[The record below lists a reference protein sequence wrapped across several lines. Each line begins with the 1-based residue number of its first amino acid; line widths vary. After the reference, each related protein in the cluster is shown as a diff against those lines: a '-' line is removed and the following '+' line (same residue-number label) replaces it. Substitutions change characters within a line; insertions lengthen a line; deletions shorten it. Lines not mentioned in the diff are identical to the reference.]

1 MAAAAFAALSFSAC
15 DEVDEADR
23 FIELPKL
30 ETSRN
35 ILVEEFTGQ
44 QCTNCPDAHRALAGL
59 SELYGSNM
67 IVVGIHA
74 GSFGIA
80 EGLSPTITGLMQPE
94 GNEYANHWGNLDG
107 IGYPIAVINRR
118 GGAIPFNSGAWPA
131 TIRTEL
137 TRKAQLD
144 IELSA
149 RINAANEIEVNT
161 TLKSYADINAK
172 LQLWVVEDNISAF
185 QIDNGKV
192 ILDYKHNHVYRAS
205 INGTWGEDVALKDQG
220 TLNKT
225 ATIKVRDNWNTD
237 NLHIVAFVYSDAEG
251 VMQAQKTKAIKK
263 SNEE

>member
-74 GSFGIA
+74 GSFGID

-118 GGAIPFNSGAWPA
+118 GGAIPFNSGSWPA
-131 TIRTEL
+131 TIRGEL
-137 TRKAQLD
+137 ERTAKLD
-144 IELSA
+144 IELEA
-149 RINAANEIEVNT
+149 LIDADNT
-161 TLKSYADINAK
+161 IHVETLLKSYAEINAK
-172 LQLWVVEDNISAF
+172 LQLWVVEDSISAF

-192 ILDYKHNHVYRAS
+192 LFDYIHNHVYRAS

-251 VMQAQKTKAIKK
+251 VMQVQKTKAIR
-263 SNEE
+263 NI